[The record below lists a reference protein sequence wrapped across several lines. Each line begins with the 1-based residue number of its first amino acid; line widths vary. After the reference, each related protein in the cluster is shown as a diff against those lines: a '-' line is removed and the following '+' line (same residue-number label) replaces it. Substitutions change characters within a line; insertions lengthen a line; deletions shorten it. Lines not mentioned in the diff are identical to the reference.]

1 MGLWKRLRLSRQP
14 DGTSLPVGIAV
25 LLVGTV
31 LVLLGYLWEG
41 TWEDVFIEVGAA
53 AAVGGIVLLYKQ
65 RFWRQAGAAAAEDI
79 TSTRTEAI
87 EQRLVK
93 LESMDE
99 RATRLGPL
107 LPKTSPLQG
116 QKRLSSGL
124 SSWRAS
130 ATSKLGSV
138 TAYRKRL
145 SGSSR
150 L

>member
-1 MGLWKRLRLSRQP
+1 MGLWKRLRWSRQP

-25 LLVGTV
+25 LLVGIV

-65 RFWRQAGAAAAEDI
+65 RFWRQVDERATKAGAAAAEDI

-93 LESMDE
+93 LESISDIQARE
-99 RATRLGPL
+99 RDRLEQETKRIIATVGDD
-107 LPKTSPLQG
+107 
-116 QKRLSSGL
+116 
-124 SSWRAS
+124 AS
-130 ATSKLGSV
+130 FA
-138 TAYRKRL
+138 
-145 SGSSR
+145 
-150 L
+150 